1 MAHSTP
7 LVFLGTNGSL
17 QQVSRNCL
25 QTVTLGEL
33 SFVSLDESSSFTG
46 FSFLASLAYFTSGF
60 HDFLRSFRL
69 HLAQLWGRC
78 LMQSHC
84 CIEH

>member
-25 QTVTLGEL
+25 QAVTLGEL
-33 SFVSLDESSSFTG
+33 SFISLDE
-46 FSFLASLAYFTSGF
+46 TS
-60 HDFLRSFRL
+60 
-69 HLAQLWGRC
+69 
-78 LMQSHC
+78 
-84 CIEH
+84 